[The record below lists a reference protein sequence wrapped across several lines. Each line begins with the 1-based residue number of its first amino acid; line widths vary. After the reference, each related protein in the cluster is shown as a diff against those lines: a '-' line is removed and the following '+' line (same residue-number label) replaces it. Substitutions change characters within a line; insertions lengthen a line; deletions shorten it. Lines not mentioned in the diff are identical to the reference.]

1 MMTPSLTFWK
11 NPTAVAPKINKGLE
25 AFENDNSRSAS
36 IREISFFFRS
46 KTVIFAPDG
55 KPLTMPNIQAK
66 LPTPRTLNNGRM
78 TGSNKTPKNWTIP
91 KLVNSSAMMKK
102 GSNDGKTISHQTFN
116 PWTLAMRTCSGKET
130 MANVKSKVK

>member
-1 MMTPSLTFWK
+1 MFHDQSDEEIADVVVSAMMIPSLTFWK
-11 NPTAVAPKINKGLE
+11 NPTAIAPKINKGLE

-78 TGSNKTPKNWTIP
+78 TGSTKRRKIGRSR
-91 KLVNSSAMMKK
+91 SSL
-102 GSNDGKTISHQTFN
+102 TV
-116 PWTLAMRTCSGKET
+116 PP
-130 MANVKSKVK
+130 